1 MTQSIIFSEN
11 RDYLEILDFLEKKN
25 IIEVKNKRRLLLAW
39 LAKGFREKKK
49 SVKKMKEKMNI
60 LSKSDL

>member
-1 MTQSIIFSEN
+1 M
-11 RDYLEILDFLEKKN
+11 EILDFLEKKN

-49 SVKKMKEKMNI
+49 KSKKKKERKDEHIVKI
-60 LSKSDL
+60 RPLIC

>member
-1 MTQSIIFSEN
+1 M
-11 RDYLEILDFLEKKN
+11 EILDFLEKKN

-49 SVKKMKEKMNI
+49 RVKKKRK
-60 LSKSDL
+60 KR